1 MTNHRRSVSS
11 INCCSSMRRVCCCGP
26 GTQEISIN
34 CCTAG
39 AQQQPWAVSRCQ
51 LTQEAEYRTCLS
63 TVMQWQNHCQYSSSG
78 MLKQCQQCQDKQTHP
93 FNGPFPGLPRW
104 ASTRKVKPSWILLK
118 QETLSGSGIS
128 CAIYKSAPCSRQIT
142 TPAPHH
148 SLFYT
153 PDALLAT
160 QPTASKRSRHNVKTN
175 LPCNIFLVVGTGNRS
190 APMQSHSA
198 ASRLAISNAKILIY
212 LSNKIYGSNFI
223 KKLRPING
231 GKTSYNRNSPLCTGN
246 VPSSH

>member
-1 MTNHRRSVSS
+1 
-11 INCCSSMRRVCCCGP
+11 
-26 GTQEISIN
+26 
-34 CCTAG
+34 
-39 AQQQPWAVSRCQ
+39 
-51 LTQEAEYRTCLS
+51 
-63 TVMQWQNHCQYSSSG
+63 MQWQNHCQYSSSG
-78 MLKQCQQCQDKQTHP
+78 MFKQCQQCQDKQTHP

-231 GKTSYNRNSPLCTGN
+231 GKNIIQPKCPSMHWKCPIISLGTFQPLQWCKKVT
-246 VPSSH
+246 VPVYLTHGKHIYSRKHSRLRDWCWQLWRWSGRVL